1 MAEYRAG
8 IVGVGSR
15 TVHRDLWAKTLAS
28 IPNVKLIRLADEESD
43 SLERTARAFG
53 VEHTSPDSRSVLE
66 ADDLDFVVV
75 NSVDHL
81 HAEQVD
87 IALDS
92 GKHVLA
98 DKPLGMDTAEAAKL
112 ASKANKAGLKVAIG
126 HMFRFTPHY
135 EFVKE
140 RVDGGDLGRLYQVDA
155 GYVHDMRPYWK
166 TTPWRSDPKTPQ
178 NPWFGGTLHPIDVV
192 HWVGGAVTHVFA
204 AESKASSA
212 AEYPINDT
220 ALVLLKFASG
230 AIGRVWSSF
239 GIRHNP
245 GSETFCNAFG
255 DAGSCLANAARNEVE
270 LHTNWNVEGIA
281 GPTYIPFKADSN
293 PNLEC
298 VRDFISS
305 IETDGTPRSDAGQA
319 VQNMAVLDA
328 AIASLDSGKL
338 ESVEVPGA

>member
-1 MAEYRAG
+1 MRNQTRSNG
-8 IVGVGSR
+8 
-15 TVHRDLWAKTLAS
+15 L
-28 IPNVKLIRLADEESD
+28 PRL
-43 SLERTARAFG
+43 FG

-98 DKPLGMDTAEAAKL
+98 DKPLGMDTGEAAKL

-140 RVDGGDLGRLYQVDA
+140 RVDGGYLGRLYQVDA

-204 AESKASSA
+204 AESKAS
-212 AEYPINDT
+212 
-220 ALVLLKFASG
+220 VR
-230 AIGRVWSSF
+230 GRVSDQRHRPRIAEVREWGNRQGLELLRNPAQPGF
-239 GIRHNP
+239 RDVLQRIRRRRKLLGKR
-245 GSETFCNAFG
+245 GSQRSG
-255 DAGSCLANAARNEVE
+255 V
-270 LHTNWNVEGIA
+270 
-281 GPTYIPFKADSN
+281 TY
-293 PNLEC
+293 
-298 VRDFISS
+298 
-305 IETDGTPRSDAGQA
+305 
-319 VQNMAVLDA
+319 
-328 AIASLDSGKL
+328 
-338 ESVEVPGA
+338 